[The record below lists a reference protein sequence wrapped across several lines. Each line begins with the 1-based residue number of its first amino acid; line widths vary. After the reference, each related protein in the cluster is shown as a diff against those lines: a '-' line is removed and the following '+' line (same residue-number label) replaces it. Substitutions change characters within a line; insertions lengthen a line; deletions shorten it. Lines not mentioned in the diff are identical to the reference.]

1 MLRLAASNQQQQ
13 PLAGSSSAGAELRSR
28 LTACAE
34 PFAAPLAQ
42 ALPAADPSVLPMS
55 HAVSLRSSGSSGSV
69 QRCSGGQGCGRPML
83 QPRAAAGAAAGAG
96 GEAQPPAPEPVQQ
109 APKTKARPL
118 SMIQRW
124 RAFKFAVKE
133 WAERMRCG

>member
-1 MLRLAASNQQQQ
+1 
-13 PLAGSSSAGAELRSR
+13 
-28 LTACAE
+28 
-34 PFAAPLAQ
+34 
-42 ALPAADPSVLPMS
+42 
-55 HAVSLRSSGSSGSV
+55 
-69 QRCSGGQGCGRPML
+69 ML

-96 GEAQPPAPEPVQQ
+96 GEAQPPGPEPVQQ

-133 WAERMRCG
+133 WAERMRCGWVGRSGGAAGLGREVLFPSPSALSMCTCAQLT